1 MNSLKTEIKWA
12 FIFVLALLTWTL
24 IEMLSGLHSSRIH
37 LHPYVTNL
45 FAIVAIVMYVKALK
59 DKRDHDFNGK
69 LTYKEGLISG
79 SIITVIVT
87 LFSPLSQVITHQL
100 ISPNYFKN
108 MINYSVSNNLMTALE
123 AETYFELKN
132 YIVISV
138 IGSLVM
144 GLVTTLIVAL
154 FVKEKRNK

>member
-1 MNSLKTEIKWA
+1 
-12 FIFVLALLTWTL
+12 
-24 IEMLSGLHSSRIH
+24 MLSGLHSSRIH

>member
-138 IGSLVM
+138 IVSLVM
-144 GLVTTLIVAL
+144 GLVTTLIFAL
-154 FVKEKRNK
+154 FVKQKRNK

>member
-1 MNSLKTEIKWA
+1 MFSLKTEIKWA
-12 FIFVLALLTWTL
+12 FIFILALLTWTL

-37 LHPYVTNL
+37 LHPNVTNL
-45 FAIVAIVMYVKALK
+45 FAIVAIVIYVKALK
-59 DKRDHDFNGK
+59 DKRDHDFNGQ

-87 LFSPLSQVITHQL
+87 LFSPLSQVIIHQI

-108 MINYSVSNNLMTALE
+108 MINYSVNNNLMTALE

-132 YIVISV
+132 YIIISV
-138 IGSLVM
+138 IGALVM
-144 GLVTTLIVAL
+144 GLVTTLIVAV
-154 FVKEKRNK
+154 FVKQKRNK

>member
-1 MNSLKTEIKWA
+1 MFSLKTEIKWA
-12 FIFVLALLTWTL
+12 FIFILALLTWTL

-45 FAIVAIVMYVKALK
+45 FAIVAIVIYVKALK
-59 DKRDHDFNGK
+59 DKRDHDFNGQ

-87 LFSPLSQVITHQL
+87 LFSPLSQVIIHQI

-138 IGSLVM
+138 IGALVM
-144 GLVTTLIVAL
+144 GLVTTLIVAV
-154 FVKEKRNK
+154 FVKQKQNK